1 MSNQKLLEEVVKLI
15 FADFRK
21 DKDTTRAL
29 RRIHMAQINL
39 ARRMLPEEAKLIGN
53 LKPFFKKKGGVNQNG

>member
-15 FADFRK
+15 FADFRE
-21 DKDTTRAL
+21 DRDTIRAL
-29 RRIHMAQINL
+29 RRINMAQINM

-53 LKPFFKKKGGVNQNG
+53 LKPFYKKKAKE